1 MVLNFQCNI
10 SFTMFTLVMVQVKL
24 LPAEESSKLRLSY
37 LRLFVAT
44 TLVDIG
50 GADIVHT
57 VVALVL
63 HVVTTIV
70 ECCVTRFITVTV
82 SIIVVIISTIDVT
95 VFAIF
100 TRARRARF

>member
-1 MVLNFQCNI
+1 MEK
-10 SFTMFTLVMVQVKL
+10 KL
-24 LPAEESSKLRLSY
+24 LPTEESSKLSLYY
-37 LRLFVAT
+37 LRLFVAAA
-44 TLVDIG
+44 LVDIR

-63 HVVTTIV
+63 HIVTTIV
-70 ECCVTRFITVTV
+70 ECCMTRFITVTV

-95 VFAIF
+95 VIAIF